1 MIYEREHIKGK
12 QKEVL
17 HMSGSPQFVLP
28 KYRIPE
34 NESSSEVIMELVKE
48 ELLLDGDAR
57 QNLATFCQTY
67 DDPELRELMD
77 LCISKNMIDKDE
89 YPQTAEIE
97 ERCVHILGNLWNA
110 PEDGNCV
117 GTSTVGSSEAC
128 MLGGMAMYWRW
139 KEKRRKAGLPVDN
152 PNIVTGP
159 VQICWEKF
167 ARYWDIELREVP
179 MEPDR
184 LMMTP
189 ESMLP
194 FIDENTIGVVT
205 TFGLTFT
212 GAYEPVEAICEALD
226 WLQNEKGLDI
236 SVHVD
241 GASGAMVAPFCA
253 PDLKW
258 DFRNPRVLSI
268 STSSHKFGLTPLGCG
283 FVLWRDKEDL
293 PEDLVFHVNY
303 LGGDMSVFQLNFS
316 RPAGQMI
323 CQYYQLMKLGISGY
337 RRIHNSCY
345 QAAQY
350 LAEEIG
356 KLGPF
361 EMVYG
366 GDPEEGIPALTWKL
380 KEDADVSF
388 NLYDFADRLRNRG
401 WQVPAYSLP
410 EHADQIVVQ
419 RILVRRGFSLDMA
432 ELLMDD
438 IRRTMDYFA
447 NHRVVDNLTEKEA
460 GGFSHK

>member
-1 MIYEREHIKGK
+1 MIYEKKRIEGK

-17 HMSGSPQFVLP
+17 HMSRNPQFVLP
-28 KYRIPE
+28 KYYIPE
-34 NESSSEVIMELVKE
+34 KENASDMIMDLVKE
-48 ELLLDGDAR
+48 ELLLDGNAR

-67 DDPELRELMD
+67 DDPNLRELMD

-89 YPQTAEIE
+89 YPQTAAIE

-139 KEKRRKAGLPVDN
+139 KEKRKEAGLPTDK
-152 PNIVTGP
+152 PNLVTGP
-159 VQICWEKF
+159 VQICWKKF

-179 MEPDR
+179 MEPDC

-189 ESMLP
+189 ESMIP

-212 GAYEPVEAICEALD
+212 GAYEPVQAICEALD
-226 WLQNEKGLDI
+226 WLQDEKGLDI

-253 PDLKW
+253 PDLRW

-268 STSSHKFGLTPLGCG
+268 SMSSHKFGLTPLGCG
-283 FVLWRDKEDL
+283 FVLWRDKKDL
-293 PEDLVFHVNY
+293 PDDLVFHVNY

-323 CQYYQLMKLGISGY
+323 CQYYQLLRLGREGY
-337 RRIHNSCY
+337 RRIHGSCY

-350 LAEEIG
+350 LAEKIG
-356 KLGPF
+356 ELGPF
-361 EMVYG
+361 EIVFD
-366 GDPEEGIPALTWKL
+366 GDPEKGIPALTWKL

-410 EHADQIVVQ
+410 EHAEKIVVQ

-438 IRRTMDYFA
+438 ICRTLDYFA
-447 NHRVVDNLTEKEA
+447 NHQVVNNLTEKEA